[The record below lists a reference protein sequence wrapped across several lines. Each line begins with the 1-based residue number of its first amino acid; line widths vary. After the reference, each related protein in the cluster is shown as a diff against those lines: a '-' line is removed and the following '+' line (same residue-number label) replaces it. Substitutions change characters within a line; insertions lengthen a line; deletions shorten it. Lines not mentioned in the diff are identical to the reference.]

1 MLRKMTLVGLVIVT
15 LAGLQIPHVAQAQ
28 TEWTCDEG
36 ETDVLNAAQ
45 AAFDAGD
52 YAQAAELAGVAVTLC
67 THNIRRL
74 QTALGLQE
82 MAETQLEIAE
92 QAAAEAD
99 LIANSEPGLV
109 DLGDYSLFMRC
120 EGERQ
125 NPDDPIVI
133 FESGGNMPIETWDDV
148 FPAIVTETRACVY
161 DRLGVGLSDPVA
173 EGEIRTA
180 RNMADDLALLLETA
194 EIEGP
199 YLFVGH
205 SLAGLI
211 LRIFIAEHLD
221 QVVGAVMVDVSTAG
235 MIERLAEADPNIMDD
250 LLPVGS
256 GPEHLDFLTSID
268 EAGAVGD
275 FGDIPLIVLTAED
288 SPSAVQRPVW
298 LELQAELAAL
308 STNGEHRILEDVN
321 HFIQN
326 DEPEVVIE
334 AILEI
339 LDAARDDES

>member
-1 MLRKMTLVGLVIVT
+1 
-15 LAGLQIPHVAQAQ
+15 
-28 TEWTCDEG
+28 
-36 ETDVLNAAQ
+36 
-45 AAFDAGD
+45 
-52 YAQAAELAGVAVTLC
+52 
-67 THNIRRL
+67 
-74 QTALGLQE
+74 
-82 MAETQLEIAE
+82 
-92 QAAAEAD
+92 
-99 LIANSEPGLV
+99 
-109 DLGDYSLFMRC
+109 MRC
-120 EGERQ
+120 EGERR
-125 NPDDPIVI
+125 NPDEPIVI

-148 FPAIVTETRACVY
+148 FPAIVTEAPAYVY

-180 RNMADDLALLLETA
+180 RHMADDLALLLETA

-199 YLFVGH
+199 YIFVGH

-221 QVVGAVMVDVSTAG
+221 KVAGAVMVDVSTAG

-256 GPEHLDFLTSID
+256 GPEHLDFLTSVD
-268 EAGAVGD
+268 EAGEVGD

-288 SPSAVQRPVW
+288 SPSEIQRPVW
-298 LELQAELAAL
+298 FELQAELAAL

-326 DEPEVVIE
+326 EEPEVVIE

-339 LDAARDDES
+339 LDRVRQAEG

>member
-1 MLRKMTLVGLVIVT
+1 MLQKVTLIGLVIVIM
-15 LAGLQIPHVAQAQ
+15 AGLQIPHIAHSQ
-28 TEWTCDEG
+28 TDWTCDEG
-36 ETDVLNAAQ
+36 ENDVLNAAQ

-52 YAQAAELAGVAVTLC
+52 YAQAAELAGEAVTVC
-67 THNIRRL
+67 TNNIWRL

-82 MAETQLEIAE
+82 MAETQLAIAE
-92 QAAAEAD
+92 QAAAEAE
-99 LIANSEPGLV
+99 LIANSEPGMV

-125 NPDDPIVI
+125 NPADPIVI
-133 FESGGNMPIETWDDV
+133 FESGGGVSFQTWDDV
-148 FPAIVTETRACVY
+148 FPAIVTEARACVY

-173 EGEIRTA
+173 ESEIRTA

-199 YLFVGH
+199 YIFVGH
-205 SLAGLI
+205 SLGGLI

-221 QVVGAVMVDVSTAG
+221 EVAGAVMVDVSTAG
-235 MIERLAEADPNIMDD
+235 MIERLAAVDPSLMDD

-256 GPEHLDFLTSID
+256 GPEHLDFMTSVD
-268 EAGAVGD
+268 EADAVGD
-275 FGDIPLIVLTAED
+275 FGDIALIVLTAEN
-288 SPSAVQRPVW
+288 SPSEIQRPVW
-298 LELQAELAAL
+298 FELQAELAAL

-326 DEPEVVIE
+326 DEPEAVIE

-339 LDAARDDES
+339 LDTVRQAE

>member
-1 MLRKMTLVGLVIVT
+1 MFWRKLMLVILLGAMIVGLQ
-15 LAGLQIPHVAQAQ
+15 LPPMSHAQ
-28 TEWTCDEG
+28 TDWTCDDG
-36 ETDVLNAAQ
+36 ENDVLNAAQ
-45 AAFDAGD
+45 AAFDTGD
-52 YAQAAELAGVAVTLC
+52 YAQAAELATEAVTVC
-67 THNIRRL
+67 TNNIRRL
-74 QTALGLQE
+74 QSAFGLQE

-92 QAAAEAD
+92 EAAAEAE

-125 NPDDPIVI
+125 NPDDPMVI
-133 FESGGNMPIETWDDV
+133 FENGGGVPFQTWDDV
-148 FPAIVTETRACVY
+148 FPAIAAETRACVY

-205 SLAGLI
+205 SLAGLV

-221 QVVGAVMVDVSTAG
+221 QVAGAVMVDVSTAG
-235 MIERLAEADPNIMDD
+235 MIERLAEVDPSIVDEVQQ
-250 LLPVGS
+250 VGS

-288 SPSAVQRPVW
+288 SPSAIQRPVW
-298 LELQAELAAL
+298 IELQAELAAL
-308 STNGEHRILEDVN
+308 STNGEHRILQNVG

-326 DEPEVVIE
+326 DEPEAVIE

-339 LDAARDDES
+339 LEMVRDDE

>member
-1 MLRKMTLVGLVIVT
+1 MLQKVALIGLVIVIM
-15 LAGLQIPHVAQAQ
+15 AGLQIPHIAHAQ
-28 TEWTCDEG
+28 TDWTCDEG
-36 ETDVLNAAQ
+36 ENDVLNVAQ

-52 YAQAAELAGVAVTLC
+52 YAQAAELAGVAVTVC
-67 THNIRRL
+67 TNNIRRL

-92 QAAAEAD
+92 QAAAEAE
-99 LIANSEPGLV
+99 LIANSEPGMV
-109 DLGDYSLFMRC
+109 DLGDYSLYMRC

-133 FESGGNMPIETWDDV
+133 FESGGNMPIETWADV
-148 FPAIVTETRACVY
+148 FPAIVTDARACVY

-199 YLFVGH
+199 YIFVGH
-205 SLAGLI
+205 SLGGLI

-221 QVVGAVMVDVSTAG
+221 EVAGAVMVDVSTAG
-235 MIERLAEADPNIMDD
+235 MIERLAEVDPSLMDD

-256 GPEHLDFLTSID
+256 GPEHLDFMTSVD
-268 EAGAVGD
+268 EADAVGD
-275 FGDIPLIVLTAED
+275 FGDIALIVLTAEN
-288 SPSAVQRPVW
+288 SPSEIQRPVW
-298 LELQAELAAL
+298 FELQAELAAL

-326 DEPEVVIE
+326 DEPEIVIE

-339 LDAARDDES
+339 LDTVRNAE